1 MKLFARLRQMRE
13 FERAQMPFLKSI
25 VDFDIVIEVGYAE
38 EQGQPL
44 TLKQLLLLNH
54 SSRTTVRRRLEH
66 LIRQGTVRRR
76 KNVEDRRG
84 PVPFGLSSSFQ
95 LLGKEHRILAS
106 HFLAAVNRP
115 APGLEE

>member
-1 MKLFARLRQMRE
+1 MKLFARLRQIRE

-25 VDFDIVIEVGYAE
+25 VDFDILIEVGYAE
-38 EQGQPL
+38 EQGQAL

-76 KNVEDRRG
+76 KNVEDRRSSLLT
-84 PVPFGLSSSFQ
+84 VSSSSLKLFD
-95 LLGKEHRILAS
+95 KYH
-106 HFLAAVNRP
+106 
-115 APGLEE
+115 